1 MIFLIGILEDMSC
14 GLKIKSAEFVDKYWI
29 CLPGME
35 IILENIGGISMSNQ
49 IDSKKKSASEAFVN
63 SFGGYP
69 IGYGV
74 GIVILPLSMGWIQED
89 PLVANLVITLVY
101 AIVSFVRSYVLRRT
115 FEKYGIDDN
124 FIKLGMKLCKKVRVY
139 FENKRSLF
147 YRKSEAMKK

>member
-1 MIFLIGILEDMSC
+1 M
-14 GLKIKSAEFVDKYWI
+14 LKQD
-29 CLPGME
+29 
-35 IILENIGGISMSNQ
+35 

-89 PLVANLVITLVY
+89 PLVANLLITFVY
-101 AIVSFVRSYVLRRT
+101 ATVSFARSYVLRRT

-124 FIKLGMKLCKKVRVY
+124 FIKLGMTLVRRVKSHIK
-139 FENKRSLF
+139 NRRSLF
-147 YRKSEAMKK
+147 YIKLRGRK